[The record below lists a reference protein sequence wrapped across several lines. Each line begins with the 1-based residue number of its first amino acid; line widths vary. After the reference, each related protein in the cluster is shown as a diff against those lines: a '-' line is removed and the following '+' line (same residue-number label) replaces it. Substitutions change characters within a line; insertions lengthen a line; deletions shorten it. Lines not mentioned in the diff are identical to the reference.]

1 MPYSATS
8 PRRANAVENR
18 AVSAANRTWQ
28 NKACT
33 SPTPAHAPLIAAISG
48 FGNWRGTPTG

>member
-28 NKACT
+28 NNACT

-48 FGNWRGTPTG
+48 FGNRRGTSTG